1 MAANDIRQYVGARYV
16 FKIYENSTNPSSAE
30 WESGVTYEPLTIVT
44 YLNSTYASKKDVP
57 GSVGNPAANP
67 LYWVVTGAYNGQ
79 IATLQQQIDTINN
92 TDLPNID
99 SAIQTLTNNLTTLD
113 NKVKNIRN
121 KKYIIIGDSYERVT
135 NFGSIVSEYLGHGA
149 SAYISTNVQKSTD
162 GYVYVASRGGSG
174 FTNDGGGKSSG
185 NGFLNMLTEAF
196 TNMTADEAESI
207 DTILIAGGVNDSF
220 YNVGD
225 SDLALLSTRM
235 ADFNTYALEH
245 FPNAQVQLFFLGRVR
260 QLDTHTGL
268 NPKDIRYNIYRY
280 IDLAGARDWGYIT
293 NSEFVCY
300 VRENF
305 IDSDNLHPKAVEGY
319 VIARYIVEG
328 LINGSVDVT
337 WIDNTFY
344 NISGA
349 NGFNGTI
356 PISAN
361 VVNGVR
367 TIRINGNFAL
377 NVNSG
382 STATLTFGVPYKVAT
397 QDGFFASSEID
408 VFVPLIV
415 WDDTA
420 SKFEMMNGELRF
432 SGYDVYVVNRGT
444 PTYGNGAITVQSI
457 LSDSKMGF
465 MVDTLIS

>member
-1 MAANDIRQYVGARYV
+1 MAVNDIRQYVGARYV
-16 FKIYENSTNPSSAE
+16 VKIYENSQDPSSAE
-30 WESGVTYEPLTIVT
+30 WEQGNFEPLVMVT
-44 YLNSTYASKKDVP
+44 WQNGSYLSKKAVP
-57 GSVGNPAANP
+57 SSVGNPALNP
-67 LYWVVTGAYNGQ
+67 NYWVQTGFYNGQ
-79 IATLQQQIDTINN
+79 IASLQAQIDAINN
-92 TDLPNID
+92 TTIPSIE
-99 SAIQTLTNNLTTLD
+99 SAVQTLTSNLSALD
-113 NKVKNIRN
+113 SKVKSARN

-135 NFGSIVSEYLGHGA
+135 NFGSITSEYLGHGA
-149 SAYISTNVQKSTD
+149 TSYISTNVQKSTD

-225 SDLALLSTRM
+225 SDIALLSTRM
-235 ADFNTYALEH
+235 DDFNNYALEH

-268 NPKDIRYNIYRY
+268 NPKDVRYNIYRY
-280 IDLAGARDWGYIT
+280 IDLAGSKGWGYVT

-305 IDSDNLHPKAVEGY
+305 IDSDNLHPTANEGY

-328 LINGSVDVT
+328 IINGSVDVT
-337 WIDNTFY
+337 WIDNAFY

-356 PISAN
+356 PISVN

-367 TIRINGNFAL
+367 TIRINGSFTL
-377 NVNSG
+377 SLGSG
-382 STATLTFGVPYKVAT
+382 TTATLTFGVPYKIAT
-397 QDGFFASSEID
+397 QDGIFASSEID

-420 SKFEMMNGELRF
+420 SKFEMMNAELRF
-432 SGYDVYVVNRGT
+432 SGYDVFVVNRGT

-457 LSDSKMGF
+457 LTDSKMLF